1 MLKFLIKAC
10 SSLLVLIFSITGM
23 ALSGIPIYFKLNET
37 ISIKILLPICF
48 IVFFVTT
55 ILVRAL
61 HLAATQIN
69 LPRIRKGLE
78 TYEPYNDFS
87 FLALLDPYMLFT
99 FNTLFSVFSISDEVE
114 ELIGTGRVINVQI
127 NGMLLIGVLL
137 FEGKENLIK
146 LIVQNSKETL
156 KKLVIKPMME
166 I

>member
-1 MLKFLIKAC
+1 
-10 SSLLVLIFSITGM
+10 
-23 ALSGIPIYFKLNET
+23 
-37 ISIKILLPICF
+37 
-48 IVFFVTT
+48 
-55 ILVRAL
+55 
-61 HLAATQIN
+61 
-69 LPRIRKGLE
+69 
-78 TYEPYNDFS
+78 
-87 FLALLDPYMLFT
+87 MLFT